1 MGVSAE
7 TSPRHE
13 EHDRFL
19 AWLLEQITT
28 LKVDVLVV
36 AGDIFHYTQPSA
48 AAQSQ
53 FFDFI
58 ASCSRIDH
66 LDVVIVAGNHDSPS
80 RLDAPGMVLK
90 SLRVHVVGNLP
101 EKLED
106 AIIPIRRGEKSV
118 VVVAVPYVSESK
130 LGVVT
135 TDRKPSEIKAIY
147 AAKFRELYQGLA
159 DLSKQKY
166 GEVPRVATGHLTCV
180 GQEGLKEG
188 DYQTPIHQSMTITGL
203 SSEIFGDDYAYVALG
218 HIHRPHRVSEGVYYS
233 GTPVATNVTEAF
245 EPRKVMLLDETG
257 HVEAL
262 PVPIW
267 RESFVLRDDAHTL
280 HDLLCEL
287 RWSSELPPYVYLE
300 VDGDGGGPEEFQKL
314 LAREFPKST
323 PRIAS
328 FKRASFSPT
337 GAEVVV
343 EARDLHT
350 YTPEEVFE
358 LFWTRRFGEDVGP
371 SERAAFHELLAE
383 VLGDEG

>member
-1 MGVSAE
+1 
-7 TSPRHE
+7 
-13 EHDRFL
+13 
-19 AWLLEQITT
+19 
-28 LKVDVLVV
+28 
-36 AGDIFHYTQPSA
+36 
-48 AAQSQ
+48 
-53 FFDFI
+53 
-58 ASCSRIDH
+58 
-66 LDVVIVAGNHDSPS
+66 
-80 RLDAPGMVLK
+80 
-90 SLRVHVVGNLP
+90 
-101 EKLED
+101 
-106 AIIPIRRGEKSV
+106 
-118 VVVAVPYVSESK
+118 
-130 LGVVT
+130 
-135 TDRKPSEIKAIY
+135 
-147 AAKFRELYQGLA
+147 
-159 DLSKQKY
+159 
-166 GEVPRVATGHLTCV
+166 V

-233 GTPVATNVTEAF
+233 GTPVATNVTEVF
-245 EPRKVMLLDETG
+245 EPRKVMLVDETG

-328 FKRASFSPT
+328 FKRASINPSNDEAPT
-337 GAEVVV
+337 Q
-343 EARDLHT
+343 ARDLHT